1 MSDMPDEYGAPVKME
16 CGCSWHETTSWL
28 LCDECSKLDCFAPPK
43 NYKTALELFEGNDLN
58 LKSSSG
64 VRQYA
69 FNSYAVRRITNALR
83 KHDEYQSERA
93 AMAAEVERLRGAID
107 GAIKQLKEEGDR
119 DYCRALDIADKNCK
133 GAQYKLESGKFSN
146 DDLKWHCKLHE
157 LIGKHRG
164 IYYAMNLLHRLQ
176 SALAGGKEG

>member
-1 MSDMPDEYGAPVKME
+1 MTEKQKLAEALNPSFVVELPPNTKSVKYNVPMAMMPLSDWEKIEAALMP
-16 CGCSWHETTSWL
+16 C
-28 LCDECSKLDCFAPPK
+28 
-43 NYKTALELFEGNDLN
+43 EG
-58 LKSSSG
+58 
-64 VRQYA
+64 
-69 FNSYAVRRITNALR
+69 
-83 KHDEYQSERA
+83 ERA

-133 GAQYKLESGKFSN
+133 GAQYKLESGEFSN